1 MVRPLN
7 EIDRRFCFE
16 VISPTKSHVL
26 QADSEKLYQEPTI
39 LLNTVNAF
47 YLVLMQYSFS
57 FPPFHPPLNLHFF
70 SPAAISQITIVFCI
84 IYIPGIKIKFGPV
97 LDDQPAAGN
106 LLGAARGHGTG
117 DRIKLQAHMHRVGK
131 TR

>member
-47 YLVLMQYSFS
+47 Y
-57 FPPFHPPLNLHFF
+57 PF
-70 SPAAISQITIVFCI
+70 
-84 IYIPGIKIKFGPV
+84 
-97 LDDQPAAGN
+97 
-106 LLGAARGHGTG
+106 
-117 DRIKLQAHMHRVGK
+117 
-131 TR
+131 